1 MTECGEDEGAP
12 GSLQP
17 HPPVRFQYVG
27 RVRLRVRGP
36 VTGRSYEFDHR
47 GATVAVDGRDAPSLL
62 GETSLR
68 VLPSH

>member
-1 MTECGEDEGAP
+1 MTEHIEDPAAP

-27 RVRLRVRGP
+27 RALLRLRGAI
-36 VTGRSYEFDHR
+36 TGRAYVFEGR

-62 GETSLR
+62 GEPALR
-68 VLPSH
+68 VLLSP

>member
-1 MTECGEDEGAP
+1 MMEHGEEVESP

-27 RVRLRVRGP
+27 RARLRVRGAI
-36 VTGRSYEFDHR
+36 TGRSYEFDHR

-62 GETSLR
+62 GESALR
-68 VLPSH
+68 VLRW